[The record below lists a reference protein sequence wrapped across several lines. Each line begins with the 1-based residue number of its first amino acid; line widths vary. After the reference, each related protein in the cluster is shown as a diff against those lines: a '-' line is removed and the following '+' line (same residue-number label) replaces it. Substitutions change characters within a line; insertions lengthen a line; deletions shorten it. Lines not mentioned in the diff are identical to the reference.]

1 MLRLPMDM
9 GDCSPWESTASAALM
24 KGWISSIFMS
34 GSPARGVGHNAVLT
48 HHVFDDFVQHFR
60 FNRLLH
66 EMART
71 PLQRRH
77 DVLLVAHRGH
87 HDDARLGM
95 LPHNLLGGLDA
106 FHLWHGDVHEH
117 DVRAGTL
124 VLCYGGHAVARF
136 TSHLSAE
143 CFDHA
148 GQVFAGED
156 GIIHHEIPHR
166 LTVLAAFHWCKLL
179 HIATSSNLNPTRRP
193 VQARQAR
200 TSPVRRLRLCRHRQ
214 VVTRLYPAD
223 PACTA
228 PSGY

>member
-34 GSPARGVGHNAVLT
+34 GSRARGVGHNAVLT

-124 VLCYGGHAVARF
+124 VLCYGGDAARPLPRA
-136 TSHLSAE
+136 LSRHR
-143 CFDHA
+143 FLPS
-148 GQVFAGED
+148 GPGFAGGD
-156 GIIHHEIPHR
+156 RIHTPR
-166 LTVLAAFHWCKLL
+166 
-179 HIATSSNLNPTRRP
+179 
-193 VQARQAR
+193 
-200 TSPVRRLRLCRHRQ
+200 
-214 VVTRLYPAD
+214 
-223 PACTA
+223 
-228 PSGY
+228 

>member
-34 GSPARGVGHNAVLT
+34 GSRARGVGHNAVLT

-66 EMART
+66 EMACT

-124 VLCYGGHAVARF
+124 VLCYGGKTVAPF
-136 TSHLSAE
+136 PPWPIPQGLCYSGWGFL
-143 CFDHA
+143 
-148 GQVFAGED
+148 GED
-156 GIIHHEIPHR
+156 GR
-166 LTVLAAFHWCKLL
+166 L
-179 HIATSSNLNPTRRP
+179 
-193 VQARQAR
+193 
-200 TSPVRRLRLCRHRQ
+200 
-214 VVTRLYPAD
+214 
-223 PACTA
+223 
-228 PSGY
+228 